1 MALNHMVAAN
11 LMSKDTTECRI
22 NPDPKRWETL
32 QTTSGAANVNLNKG
46 QTSDLCLCTQLWI

>member
-1 MALNHMVAAN
+1 MVLNHTVVAN

-32 QTTSGAANVNLNKG
+32 QTTSGAANVNLKKG
-46 QTSDLCLCTQLWI
+46 